1 MKIYFSSARS
11 AVIVEGSGYYLP
23 NTLEAVNVGGRV
35 VVRQIGSA
43 LSELSV
49 TFADVQDS
57 SGASAGAN
65 ISDVLTYLNTEF
77 TKSGG
82 SSSGGALPEYT
93 TDPASP
99 TVGQSWLLR
108 EVVNPAGTVEG
119 FVAGLPVLTLTD
131 QSRFDL
137 SVKTTEGI
145 RRLELK

>member
-1 MKIYFSSARS
+1 MKIYFSAARS

-23 NTLEAVNVGGRV
+23 NTLEAINVGGRV
-35 VVRQIGSA
+35 VVRQVGSA

-49 TFADVQDS
+49 AFADVQSS

-65 ISDVLTYLNTEF
+65 INDVLTYLNTEF

-82 SSSGGALPEYT
+82 SSSGGTLPEYT

-99 TVGQSWLLR
+99 TAGQSWLLR
-108 EVVNPAGTVEG
+108 QVINPAGTVEG

-137 SVKTTEGI
+137 SIQTTEGV